1 MKAHLASGF
10 DGPLNDGQTYYS
22 ICGVP
27 VENAVIK
34 FFFDEDFRSLTDALS
49 RTRVCESCI
58 AAKVFLKDGLV
69 YGIVSAKK
77 SPESEREME
86 EACA

>member
-1 MKAHLASGF
+1 MKAHLVSGF
-10 DGPLNDGQTYYS
+10 DGPLTDGQTYYA
-22 ICGVP
+22 ICGKS

-49 RTRVCESCI
+49 KNRVCENCI
-58 AAKVFLKDGLV
+58 AAKVFLSDGLV
-69 YGIVSAKK
+69 YGVLSAKK
-77 SPESEREME
+77 RPGREREME